1 MARSLILFAALGA
14 TAAYAQETPAPVRA
28 AVQSAGPQASASG
41 GKPSEVRLNGLKV
54 SPGLRQHRN
63 MADDDIPAFMEGDS
77 IDGDPAGD
85 ITITGNAQLRR
96 IDTVLKGD
104 RINYNQAT
112 GDMVSEGNARLMRD
126 GSLVTGPN
134 LLYNADNQTGYV
146 EKPNFWLGA
155 NGASGRAEYGDIFSR
170 SRMRLTDVVYTGCAC
185 EKPAWYIDSSKVD
198 LDFDENEGV
207 ARNAVLYFKGVPI
220 LASPYLTF
228 PIKAERKSGFLL
240 PTYGTTSRGGFD
252 FSLPYYFNLHPQY
265 DMTLT
270 PRFLSKRGTML
281 GGEFRYLGRS
291 YTGQVSGTYLGSDN
305 VTGENRWLYSAQHRQ
320 ALGEGFY
327 FGWDLNGVSDDNYF
341 RDISSVGFNE
351 ASTTY
356 LIRRGRFGWS
366 GTYWRSYIEATSYQT
381 IQDPDA
387 PLRPQYDRLPSFYL
401 RGARYDWG
409 GFDGEWE
416 TTATRF
422 RRPLYLNINE
432 RRWANGDRF
441 ATYPTISYP
450 VVRPGWY
457 FTPKAGVHMAQYQ
470 TDWPLSQNDQPRS
483 QSRTLPILSVD
494 SGLIFERQ
502 ASLFGKA
509 SIQTLEPRLYYLY
522 VPYRDQDN
530 LPIYDTALA
539 SFSFAQAFGENTYSG
554 GWDRIANANQITAG
568 LTSRWL
574 DAGSGFERLSLSA
587 AQRLYFTDQRV
598 ALPGEVLRTGVR
610 SDFLV
615 GAQAAITDTLS
626 TQVTAQYNPHNDNW
640 ERAVISARWR
650 PQRLASLAASYRYQR
665 VPPEN
670 TPYVPLG
677 REQVSV
683 SAQWPITQHWYGVGR
698 VDYSL
703 LESRSTQSI
712 AGIEYKSNCCW
723 AARLVFQ
730 RYAVS
735 VDEANTALF
744 FQLELS
750 GLGSLGT
757 NPMNLLSR
765 SVTGYE
771 EVTDPV
777 RSSTSFER
785 YE

>member
-28 AVQSAGPQASASG
+28 VVQSASPEASG

-63 MADDDIPAFMEGDS
+63 MADDDIPAFMDGDS
-77 IDGDPAGD
+77 IDGDPAGE

-228 PIKAERKSGFLL
+228 PIKQERKSGFLL

-281 GGEFRYLGRS
+281 GGEFRYLGATYS
-291 YTGQVSGTYLGSDN
+291 GEIAGTYLGSDN
-305 VTGENRWLYSAQHRQ
+305 VTGEKRWLYSARHRQ
-320 ALGEGFY
+320 TLGGGFY
-327 FGWDLNGVSDDNYF
+327 FDWDLNGVSDDDYF
-341 RDISSVGFNE
+341 RDISTVGLNE
-351 ASTTY
+351 AYTTY
-356 LIRRGRFGWS
+356 LTRSGRFGWGS
-366 GTYWRSYIEATSYQT
+366 TYWQAYVEATSFQT
-381 IQDPDA
+381 LQDPDA
-387 PLRPQYDRLPSFYL
+387 PLTPQYDRLPSFYL
-401 RGARYDWG
+401 RGARYNWNGLDA
-409 GFDGEWE
+409 EWE

-422 RRPLYLNINE
+422 SRPLFLDVTD
-432 RRWANGDRF
+432 RSWANGDRLMS
-441 ATYPTISYP
+441 YPTISFP
-450 VVRPGWY
+450 IVRPGWY
-457 FTPKAGVHMAQYQ
+457 ITPKAGVHMTQYH
-470 TDWPLSQNDQPRS
+470 TDWPGALRGSPRV
-483 QSRTLPILSVD
+483 QSRTLPILSLD
-494 SGLIFERQ
+494 SGMTFERDTT
-502 ASLFGKA
+502 LFGKS
-509 SIQTLEPRLYYLY
+509 SIQTLEPRLYYLH
-522 VPYRDQDN
+522 VPYRDQET
-530 LPIYDTALA
+530 LPIYDTAL
-539 SFSFAQAFGENTYSG
+539 SNFSFAQAFDENIYSG
-554 GWDRIANANQITAG
+554 GWDRIANANQVTLG

-574 DAGSGFERLSLSA
+574 DANTGFERLSLSG

-598 ALPGEVLRTGVR
+598 TLPGEVPRTGVR

-615 GAQAAITDTLS
+615 GAEAAITDTLS
-626 TQVTAQYNPHNDNW
+626 TQVTAQYNPHTDNW
-640 ERAVISARWR
+640 ERSVISARWR
-650 PQRLASLAASYRYQR
+650 PQRLATIAASYRYQR
-665 VPPEN
+665 IPPEN
-670 TPYVPLG
+670 TPYVPPG
-677 REQVSV
+677 REQISV
-683 SAQWPITQHWYGVGR
+683 SAQWPFSRHWFGVGR

-703 LESRSTQSI
+703 QESRSTQSI
-712 AGIEYKSNCCW
+712 AGLEYKSDCCW
-723 AARLVFQ
+723 AARVVFQ

-735 VDEANTALF
+735 VNEANTGIF

>member
-270 PRFLSKRGTML
+270 PRLLSKRGTML
-281 GGEFRYLGRS
+281 GGEFRYLGATYS
-291 YTGQVSGTYLGSDN
+291 GEIAGTYLGSDN
-305 VTGENRWLYSAQHRQ
+305 VTGEKRWLYSARHRQ
-320 ALGEGFY
+320 RLGGGFY
-327 FGWDLNGVSDDNYF
+327 FDWDLNGVSDDDYF
-341 RDISSVGFNE
+341 RDISTVGLNE

-356 LIRRGRFGWS
+356 LTRSGRFGWGS
-366 GTYWRSYIEATSYQT
+366 TYWQAYVEATSYQT
-381 IQDPDA
+381 LQDPDA
-387 PLRPQYDRLPSFYL
+387 PLTPQYDRLPSFYL
-401 RGARYDWG
+401 RGARYNWNGLDA
-409 GFDGEWE
+409 EWE

-422 RRPLYLNINE
+422 SRPLFLDVTD
-432 RRWANGDRF
+432 RSWANGDRLMS
-441 ATYPTISYP
+441 YPTISFP
-450 VVRPGWY
+450 IVRPGWY
-457 FTPKAGVHMAQYQ
+457 ITPKAGVHMTQYH
-470 TDWPLSQNDQPRS
+470 TDWPGALRGRPSV
-483 QSRTLPILSVD
+483 QSRTLPILSLD
-494 SGLIFERQ
+494 SGMTFERDTT
-502 ASLFGKA
+502 LFGKS
-509 SIQTLEPRLYYLY
+509 SIQTLEPRMYYLY
-522 VPYRDQDN
+522 VPYRDQAS
-530 LPIYDTALA
+530 LPIYDTAL
-539 SFSFAQAFGENTYSG
+539 SNFSFAQAFDENIYSG
-554 GWDRIANANQITAG
+554 GWDRIANANQVTLG

-574 DAGSGFERLSLSA
+574 DANTGFERLSLSG

-598 ALPGEVLRTGVR
+598 TLGEAPRTGVR

-615 GAQAAITDTLS
+615 GASAAVTDTLS
-626 TQVTAQYNPHNDNW
+626 TQVTAQYNPHTDNW
-640 ERAVISARWR
+640 ERSVIAARWR
-650 PQRLASLAASYRYQR
+650 PQRLTTIAVSYRYQR
-665 VPPEN
+665 VPPVN
-670 TPYVPLG
+670 ALYAPPG
-677 REQVSV
+677 REQISV
-683 SAQWPITQHWYGVGR
+683 SAQWPFSRHWFGVGR

-703 LESRSTQSI
+703 QESRSTQSI
-712 AGIEYKSNCCW
+712 AGLEYKSDCCW
-723 AARLVFQ
+723 AARVVFQ
-730 RYAVS
+730 RYAVAAN
-735 VDEANTALF
+735 EANTGIF

>member
-14 TAAYAQETPAPVRA
+14 TAAYAQETPAPVRT
-28 AVQSAGPQASASG
+28 AVQSASPEASG

-63 MADDDIPAFMEGDS
+63 MADDDIPAFMDGDS
-77 IDGDPAGD
+77 IDGDPAGE

-228 PIKAERKSGFLL
+228 PIKQERKSGFLL

-281 GGEFRYLGRS
+281 GGEFRYLGATYS
-291 YTGQVSGTYLGSDN
+291 GEIAGTYLGSDN
-305 VTGENRWLYSAQHRQ
+305 VTGEKRWLYSARHRQ
-320 ALGEGFY
+320 TLGGGFY
-327 FGWDLNGVSDDNYF
+327 FDWDLNGVSDDDYF
-341 RDISSVGFNE
+341 RDISTVGLNE
-351 ASTTY
+351 AYTTY
-356 LIRRGRFGWS
+356 LTRSGRFGWGS
-366 GTYWRSYIEATSYQT
+366 TYWQAYVEATSYQT
-381 IQDPDA
+381 LQDPDA
-387 PLRPQYDRLPSFYL
+387 PLTPQYDRLPSFYL
-401 RGARYDWG
+401 RGARYNWNGLDA
-409 GFDGEWE
+409 EWE

-422 RRPLYLNINE
+422 SRPLYLNVTD
-432 RRWANGDRF
+432 RSWANGDRLMS
-441 ATYPTISYP
+441 YPTISFP
-450 VVRPGWY
+450 IVRPGWY
-457 FTPKAGVHMAQYQ
+457 ITPKAGVHMTQYH
-470 TDWPLSQNDQPRS
+470 TDWPGALRGNPRV
-483 QSRTLPILSVD
+483 QSRTLPILSLD
-494 SGLIFERQ
+494 SGMTFERDTT
-502 ASLFGKA
+502 LFGKS
-509 SIQTLEPRLYYLY
+509 SIQTLEPRLYYLH
-522 VPYRDQDN
+522 VPYRDQET
-530 LPIYDTALA
+530 LPIYDTAL
-539 SFSFAQAFGENTYSG
+539 SNFSFAQAFDENIYSG
-554 GWDRIANANQITAG
+554 GWDRIANANQVTLG

-574 DAGSGFERLSLSA
+574 DANTGFERLSLSG

-598 ALPGEVLRTGVR
+598 TLPGEVPRTGVR

-615 GAQAAITDTLS
+615 GAEAAITDTLS
-626 TQVTAQYNPHNDNW
+626 TQVTAQYNPHTDNW
-640 ERAVISARWR
+640 ERSVISARWR
-650 PQRLASLAASYRYQR
+650 PQRLATIAASYRYQR
-665 VPPEN
+665 IPPEN
-670 TPYVPLG
+670 TPYVPPG
-677 REQVSV
+677 REQISV
-683 SAQWPITQHWYGVGR
+683 SAQWPFSRHWFGVGR

-703 LESRSTQSI
+703 QESRSTQSI
-712 AGIEYKSNCCW
+712 AGLEYKSDCCW
-723 AARLVFQ
+723 AARVVFQ

-735 VDEANTALF
+735 VNEANTGIF